1 VTTAGDPKRTFD
13 DHPSPPTG
21 GLSHFWRLNTAFQPD
36 PAKPHGE
43 PIMGWTFMPSHGR
56 DRAEIIRGKLD
67 WDNDTFT
74 DKVADHA
81 VIGTTVYLVV
91 CRTPKATWEPS
102 TIYVNDAD
110 GSFRWI
116 AVFLTRKAR
125 DAYDFGYKPLEESMG
140 PVEASCPRRLIAAAS
155 PLRNPD
161 PAVEGNYAARWRQ
174 KCLDGAKTKA
184 RRKAELVPGA
194 TIHLSR
200 ALDFTDGY
208 SGDRFVVE
216 IVRRR
221 GRNHTYF
228 RAPNGGL
235 YRISNLDGIGYR
247 VEAAAV

>member
-1 VTTAGDPKRTFD
+1 
-13 DHPSPPTG
+13 
-21 GLSHFWRLNTAFQPD
+21 
-36 PAKPHGE
+36 
-43 PIMGWTFMPSHGR
+43 MGWTFIPSRGR
-56 DRAEIIRGKLD
+56 DPMEIIRGQID
-67 WDNDTFT
+67 CDDAAFT
-74 DKVADHA
+74 DKILDHA
-81 VIGTTVYLVV
+81 VVGTTVYLLVS
-91 CRTPKATWEPS
+91 CTPKTAWEPN

-125 DAYDFGYKPLEESMG
+125 DAYDFGYKPLDECMG

-174 KCLDGAKTKA
+174 KCLGGINAKAT
-184 RRKAELVPGA
+184 RKAELVPGA
-194 TIHLSR
+194 TVHLSR

-216 IVRRR
+216 IVKRR

-235 YRISNLDGIGYR
+235 YRIRNIDGIGYR
-247 VEAAAV
+247 VEAATV